1 MKSGLVAI
9 VGRPNVGKSTLIN
22 YAVGHK
28 ISIVTPKPQTTR
40 FRILGVKN
48 LEDAQIVFVDT
59 PGVHQAKSALNKYMV
74 EVAVKSLEGVDLV
87 YLMVEA
93 GDYAGEEYDFIF
105 KNLKKENVPVFLVI
119 NKIDKHEEEE
129 INKTEEE
136 FKKLFDFKEIFRI
149 SALNGQNVD
158 KLIEKT
164 VEYLPEG
171 PQYFPKDTI
180 TDVPLALAIAEII
193 REKVYLNLRKE
204 LPYSSAVNVEE
215 IKERENGMVYVRA
228 VISVAR
234 NSQKGIVIGEKG
246 KMIKKIGQDARIEI
260 QEMLKKP
267 VYLDLFVRVEE
278 DWPKFEA
285 KLKRLG
291 YVIPE

>member
-180 TDVPLALAIAEII
+180 TDVPLALAIAEVI

>member
-9 VGRPNVGKSTLIN
+9 LGRPNVGKSTLMN
-22 YAVGHK
+22 YLVGSK
-28 ISIVTPKPQTTR
+28 VSIVTPKPQTTR

-74 EVAVKSLEGVDLV
+74 EVAKKSIEGVDLV

-93 GDYAGEEYDFIF
+93 GDYAGEEYALIF
-105 KNLKKENVPVFLVI
+105 DTLKKTNVPVFLVI
-119 NKIDKHEEEE
+119 NKIDKHKHEE
-129 INKTEEE
+129 IEKTEEE
-136 FKKLFDFKEIFRI
+136 FKNLFEFKEVVKI

-158 KLIEKT
+158 ALLEKT
-164 VEYLPEG
+164 LQYLPEG
-171 PQYFPKDTI
+171 PAYFPEDVL
-180 TDVPLALAIAEII
+180 TDLPLALAISEII
-193 REKVYLNLRKE
+193 REKLYLNLRKE

-215 IKERENGMVYVRA
+215 MKERENGMMYIRA

-234 NSQKGIVIGEKG
+234 DSQKGIVIGEKG
-246 KMIKKIGQDARIEI
+246 KMIKKIGKEARLEI

-267 VYLDLFVRVEE
+267 VFLELFVRVEE
-278 DWPKFEA
+278 DWPKFES
-285 KLKRLG
+285 KLKKLG

>member
-9 VGRPNVGKSTLIN
+9 LGRPNVGKSTLMN
-22 YAVGHK
+22 YLVGSK
-28 ISIVTPKPQTTR
+28 VSIVTPKPQTTR

-74 EVAVKSLEGVDLV
+74 EVAKKSIEGVDLV

-93 GDYAGEEYDFIF
+93 GDYAGEEYALIF
-105 KNLKKENVPVFLVI
+105 DTLKKTNVPVFLVI
-119 NKIDKHEEEE
+119 NKIDRHKHEEIE
-129 INKTEEE
+129 KTEEE
-136 FKKLFDFKEIFRI
+136 FKNLFEFKEVVKI

-158 KLIEKT
+158 ALLEKT
-164 VEYLPEG
+164 LQYLPEG
-171 PQYFPKDTI
+171 PAYFPEDVL
-180 TDVPLALAIAEII
+180 TDLPLALAISEII
-193 REKVYLNLRKE
+193 REKLYLNLRKE

-215 IKERENGMVYVRA
+215 MKERENGMMYIRA

-234 NSQKGIVIGEKG
+234 DSQKGIVIGEKG
-246 KMIKKIGQDARIEI
+246 KMIKKIGKEARLEI

-267 VYLDLFVRVEE
+267 VFLELFVRVEE
-278 DWPKFEA
+278 DWPKFES
-285 KLKRLG
+285 KLKKLG

>member
-119 NKIDKHEEEE
+119 NKIDKHKEEE
-129 INKTEEE
+129 ISKTEEE
-136 FKKLFDFKEIFRI
+136 FKKLFDFKEVFRI

-246 KMIKKIGQDARIEI
+246 KMIKKIGQDARMEI

-267 VYLDLFVRVEE
+267 VYLELFVRVEE

>member
-119 NKIDKHEEEE
+119 NKIDKHEVEE
-129 INKTEEE
+129 IDKTEEE

-164 VEYLPEG
+164 VEYLSEG

-246 KMIKKIGQDARIEI
+246 KMIKKIGQEARMEI

-267 VYLDLFVRVEE
+267 VYLELFVRVEE